1 MQAPHQASTMMD
13 DDYAQAAAMMQGA
26 PAQYGALDNTQ
37 HVTFQDEPQ
46 VMSAPA
52 EEQHHYDVT
61 DPNVHQL
68 E

>member
-1 MQAPHQASTMMD
+1 MMD
-13 DDYAQAAAMMQGA
+13 DDYAQEAAMMQGA
-26 PAQYGALDNTQ
+26 PTQYDAPGSMQ

-52 EEQHHYDVT
+52 EEQHYYNVT